1 MKDSQLLIKHLRN
14 SHRLISRA
22 TAVIMA
28 LGYLATYGIYFSGR
42 SHGINL
48 VSTTVIL
55 LLSILIMLAA
65 IYITRKY
72 PSQAL
77 SKYLAITSVGI
88 ILFLYN
94 CYVSNA
100 DEVWQNLYFIIVLSI
115 FYFDLWVAFYSTV
128 LTLLIHTLLLFLEP
142 GFMPLV
148 NTSSILTTRYTDLIC
163 AGVIVVV
170 AAYAGS
176 KLVSKALQGQAEA
189 ISKTES
195 LIQIAQGVV
204 EKADSISS
212 ASQQVLAS
220 AHDTG
225 NAAEQV
231 NTGMLA
237 LSKASLEGMDFARQT
252 VESARQMLQALNAAV
267 NNVQLVTE
275 QSAKFR
281 MIVEEGRLAMREQQ
295 NYMQDSDRAQQAVS
309 QAVNGLNDQSQQI
322 QNIVTLITGIA
333 DQTNLLALNAAIEAA
348 RAGEAGRGFAV
359 VAEEVRKLAEESG
372 QAALEISAL
381 IAEMKQGMEQTVQE
395 IASSNQAYQRQASAL
410 KKTETTFGQIEQ
422 GSLNIDTA
430 VQELSAI
437 NEENLAITD
446 EVVRQVESIASSSRE
461 SSASMEDMKDLS
473 INQSQSVRMIVEMTQ
488 GLTETADQLRAL
500 VDGLNNPAGS

>member
-1 MKDSQLLIKHLRN
+1 MNLSQLLTEHLRS
-14 SHRLISRA
+14 SHRLILRA
-22 TAVIMA
+22 TAVIVLM
-28 LGYLATYGIYFSGR
+28 GYMATYGIYLSGK
-42 SHGINL
+42 SVTVSL
-48 VSTTVIL
+48 SSTTLILIISVLFL
-55 LLSILIMLAA
+55 LLTR
-65 IYITRKY
+65 YIINKIPELTI
-72 PSQAL
+72 
-77 SKYLAITSVGI
+77 SKYLSITTVAIL
-88 ILFLYN
+88 LFIYN
-94 CYVSNA
+94 CFVSN
-100 DEVWQNLYFIIVLSI
+100 DSEIWQNLYFIIALSVL
-115 FYFDLWVAFYSTV
+115 YFDMWVTIYAV
-128 LTLLIHTLLLFLEP
+128 ILTLLTKSLLLVLVPE
-142 GFMPLV
+142 FMPV
-148 NTSSILTTRYTDLIC
+148 VAVSAALTTRYTDFTC
-163 AGVIVVV
+163 VGVIIIM

-176 KLVSKALQGQAEA
+176 QLVRKAMQGQEEA
-189 ISKTES
+189 VNKNES

-204 EKADSISS
+204 QKADLISS

-220 AHDTG
+220 ASDTG

-231 NTGMLA
+231 NTGMLV
-237 LSKASLEGMDFARQT
+237 LSRASMEGVDFAHQT

-267 NNVQLVTE
+267 SNVQLVTE
-275 QSAKFR
+275 QSGTFR
-281 MIVEEGRLAMREQQ
+281 TIVDEGRLAMHEQE

-309 QAVNGLNDQSQQI
+309 LAVNGLNDQSQQI

-372 QAALEISAL
+372 QAALEISGL
-381 IAEMKQGMEQTVQE
+381 IAEMKQGMEQTVKE
-395 IASSNQAYQRQASAL
+395 IESSNQAYQRQASAL

-446 EVVRQVESIASSSRE
+446 EVVRQVESIAASSRE
-461 SSASMEDMKDLS
+461 SSASMESMKDLS

-488 GLTETADQLRAL
+488 GLAETADQLRAL
-500 VDGLNNPAGS
+500 VDGFTENK